1 MLLTMAI
8 LLAIGSA
15 FLEFKLVKSVPL
27 LEKLNRK
34 SLFFGLAF
42 SIALSA
48 VLGGIFGAAGVVV
61 MLGGI
66 LSSAMTEPIW
76 AFRRT
81 MASKKA
87 ETQRRIAQVRQA
99 KAEFVQTYRP
109 LGIGLKYLAFGLL
122 APIWVPVL
130 INRKLQARRAAAA

>member
-1 MLLTMAI
+1 MGMLLTMAV

-15 FLEFKLVKSVPL
+15 FLEFKLVKSIPL

-42 SIALSA
+42 SILLSA
-48 VLGGIFGAAGVVV
+48 GLGVVFGAAGVVV

-66 LSSAMTEPIW
+66 LSSALTEPVW

-87 ETQRRIAQVRQA
+87 ETQRRIAMARQA
-99 KAEFVQTYRP
+99 KTDFVRTYRP
-109 LGIGLKYLAFGLL
+109 IGIGLKYLAMGLL
-122 APIWVPVL
+122 APIWLPVM
-130 INRKLQARRAAAA
+130 INRKLQAAKA